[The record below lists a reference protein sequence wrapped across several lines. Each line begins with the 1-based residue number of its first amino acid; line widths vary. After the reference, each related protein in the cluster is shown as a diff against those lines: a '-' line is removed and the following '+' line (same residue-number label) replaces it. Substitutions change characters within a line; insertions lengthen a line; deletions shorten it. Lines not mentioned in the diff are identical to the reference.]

1 MSFLEPEVDQPSPLR
16 EVLLLVEARWRGI
29 VLSFILILTLWLA
42 VQAFV
47 ALHAAYVYLGQ
58 SVPKLNDL
66 SEQIL
71 PKPSEQILPKP
82 SVHMT
87 PPPITSC
94 WRDRS
99 LSGDDCFKASG
110 GGSQSPPAQL
120 HKPIPRR
127 RLPNCDC
134 AEI

>member
-1 MSFLEPEVDQPSPLR
+1 MSFLEPEVESSPWR
-16 EVLLLVEARWRGI
+16 DALLLVEARWRGI
-29 VLSFILILTLWLA
+29 VLSFILTLTLWLA

-47 ALHAAYVYLGQ
+47 ALHDAYVYISQ

-66 SEQIL
+66 SGQIL
-71 PKPSEQILPKP
+71 PKVSTDI
-82 SVHMT
+82 T

-99 LSGDDCFKASG
+99 LSREDCFKASG
-110 GGSQSPPAQL
+110 GGLQSPPAHE
-120 HKPIPRR
+120 HKSMPRR